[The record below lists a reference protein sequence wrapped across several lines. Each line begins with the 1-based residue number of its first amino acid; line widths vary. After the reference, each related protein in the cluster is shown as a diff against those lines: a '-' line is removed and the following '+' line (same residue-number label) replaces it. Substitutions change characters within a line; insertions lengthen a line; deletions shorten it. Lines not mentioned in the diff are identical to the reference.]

1 MLLLC
6 ACPRGVAVSSSRE
19 KTKNRDA
26 PSPMSDTSSGP
37 FHHDHRDP
45 EIYLDRSRPA
55 RFQAP
60 YDQASLT
67 SSNNHGCEF
76 QHTRYSQPA
85 SCERPRS
92 THGRGSGRS
101 GGRGKGG
108 GGQPAGSCGSDTGEE
123 VVLQKV
129 QGYMAG
135 VKAGAELAEQHA
147 RGLVQARTRMSRRRD
162 RAA

>member
-1 MLLLC
+1 
-6 ACPRGVAVSSSRE
+6 
-19 KTKNRDA
+19 
-26 PSPMSDTSSGP
+26 MSDASSGP
-37 FHHDHRDP
+37 LRHDYRDP
-45 EIYLDRSRPA
+45 EVYLTRSRPI

-67 SSNNHGCEF
+67 NNNNHGCEF
-76 QHTRYSQPA
+76 QNTRYSQPA
-85 SCERPRS
+85 SSGRPRS
-92 THGRGSGRS
+92 THGSGSGRS
-101 GGRGKGG
+101 GVRGKGR